1 MIFSA
6 YKLLFILVDHNP
18 TAGAIFQSDSGWYGH
33 VGYVESVN
41 ADGFT
46 DWSGQTLV
54 NILNPKETANVSTDG
69 RTTLTTPNRGYS
81 IWVLQRD
88 VP

>member
-1 MIFSA
+1 MLNNHDTNTRSVTI
-6 YKLLFILVDHNP
+6 
-18 TAGAIFQSDSGWYGH
+18 
-33 VGYVESVN
+33 SVN